1 MKKILNLLVN
11 TWDSMTPEQKS
22 KIIDELS
29 PNKVVKEVVE
39 SISNMREDYY
49 EDEVEV
55 EDKDDDVID
64 VEFVDDLNDTF
75 GQ

>member
-1 MKKILNLLVN
+1 
-11 TWDSMTPEQKS
+11 
-22 KIIDELS
+22 S